1 MYRRNLTTFAVAIAS
16 MNAHAR
22 SVQFAAV
29 LLCIASAIALVL
41 IPGPALAQD
50 WPNRPL
56 TMVAPFAAGG
66 STDAIARIIA
76 DGLSNQLHQTV
87 VVENVSGAGGMTGAN
102 RVAKAAPDGY
112 QFVLGNVGTHA
123 QNQTLYKR
131 PAYNAVTD
139 FAPVVLITDQSLV
152 LIARKDFPANNL
164 QEFIAYAK
172 ANQVNMRYSSAGV
185 GGSNHLACV
194 LLNSAIGI
202 NVTHVPY
209 RSGGQAMQ
217 DLLAGRVDYQC
228 PSAPVAMPQIAG
240 KSVKALAVLSKK
252 RSTSMPDLPSAHE
265 QGLTD
270 FDIPSW
276 YALFLP
282 KGTPDAIVRNLN
294 SAALAAMDTPS
305 MQQRLKA
312 IGSDL
317 VALERRSPE
326 YLGKFV
332 ASEIA
337 KWSVAIKASGFQID

>member
-1 MYRRNLTTFAVAIAS
+1 MRTIKMSVVA
-16 MNAHAR
+16 
-22 SVQFAAV
+22 AAV
-29 LLCIASAIALVL
+29 LWATTSA
-41 IPGPALAQD
+41 GAQSTQS

-66 STDAIARIIA
+66 STDAIARIVA
-76 DGLSNQLHQTV
+76 DGLSSQLGQPV
-87 VVENVSGAGGMTGAN
+87 IVENIGGAGGMTGAN

-131 PAYNAVTD
+131 PAYHAATD
-139 FAPVVLITDQSLV
+139 FAPVVLVTDQSLV
-152 LIARKDFPANNL
+152 LIARKDFPADNL

-172 ANQVNMRYSSAGV
+172 TNQSKMQYSSAGT

-194 LLNSAIGI
+194 LFNSAVGI

-228 PSAPVAMPQIAG
+228 PSAPTAMPQIAS
-240 KSVKALAVLSKK
+240 KSVKALAILSKN
-252 RSTSMPDLPSAHE
+252 RSASMPDLPSAHE

-282 KGTPDAIVRNLN
+282 KGTPDAIVQKLHD
-294 SAALAAMDTPS
+294 AAVAAMETPA
-305 MQQRLKA
+305 MQKRLVT

-317 VALERRSPE
+317 VAPERRSSE
-326 YLGKFV
+326 YLGRFV
-332 ASEIA
+332 ASEIE
-337 KWSVAIKASGFQID
+337 KWSVAIKAAGVQIE

>member
-1 MYRRNLTTFAVAIAS
+1 MRTIKMSVVA
-16 MNAHAR
+16 
-22 SVQFAAV
+22 AAV
-29 LLCIASAIALVL
+29 LWATTSA
-41 IPGPALAQD
+41 GAQSTQS

-66 STDAIARIIA
+66 STDAIARIVA
-76 DGLSNQLHQTV
+76 DGLSSQLGQPV
-87 VVENVSGAGGMTGAN
+87 IVENIGGAGGMTGAN

-131 PAYNAVTD
+131 PAYHAATD
-139 FAPVVLITDQSLV
+139 FAPVVLVTDQSLV
-152 LIARKDFPANNL
+152 LIARKDFPADNL

-172 ANQVNMRYSSAGV
+172 TNQSKMQYSSAGT

-194 LLNSAIGI
+194 LFNSAVGI

-228 PSAPVAMPQIAG
+228 PSAPTAMPQIAS
-240 KSVKALAVLSKK
+240 KSVKALAILSKN
-252 RSTSMPDLPSAHE
+252 RSASMPDLPSAHE

-282 KGTPDAIVRNLN
+282 KGTPDAIVQKLHD
-294 SAALAAMDTPS
+294 AAVAAMETPA
-305 MQQRLKA
+305 MQKRLVT

-317 VALERRSPE
+317 VVPERRSSE
-326 YLGKFV
+326 YLGRFV
-332 ASEIA
+332 AGEIE
-337 KWSVAIKASGFQID
+337 KWSVAIKAAGVQIE